1 MFGVTKA
8 DGTAVAN
15 VIFEVAAA
23 KCWTDPSGRRL
34 VHRLFCSLG
43 THETLE
49 IKRASCHRDQDDEAE
64 KDGEGD
70 KNEAGKKKAGGKA
83 A

>member
-1 MFGVTKA
+1 VFGVTKA
-8 DGTAVAN
+8 DGTALAN
-15 VIFEVAAA
+15 VIFEVAAT

-49 IKRASCHRDQDDEAE
+49 VRRASCHDDDEAG
-64 KDGEGD
+64 KDGEGG
-70 KNEAGKKKAGGKA
+70 KNGAGKKKAGEKA